1 MKVNINDEIIIEGS
15 KNKSLPRIRSKATD
29 VIIEKASSVIVIP
42 LG

>member
-15 KNKSLPRIRSKATD
+15 KNKSLPRIRSKSID
-29 VIIEKASSVIVIP
+29 VIIGKASSVIVIP